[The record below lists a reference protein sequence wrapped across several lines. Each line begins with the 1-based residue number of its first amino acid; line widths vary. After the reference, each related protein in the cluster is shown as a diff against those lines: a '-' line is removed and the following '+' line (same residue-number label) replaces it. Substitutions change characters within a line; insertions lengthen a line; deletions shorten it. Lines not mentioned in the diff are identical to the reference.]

1 MIQGQVKSKL
11 ELLPTGSLVESEH
24 TFWNDLRHEK
34 LLPTSTAFSDD
45 FELKGNVPFTDYTI
59 LPFTDWAYNG
69 NLSSLNSQRMRIT
82 CPVWKGYQWGPWR
95 GGGGSRFLMSIL
107 RNGNVALSNLRN
119 APVTLS
125 ILRNDHVP
133 CHYLLKP
140 LSHNYTSYRHRGVG
154 RKF

>member
-45 FELKGNVPFTDYTI
+45 FELKGNIPFTDYTI

-69 NLSSLNSQRMRIT
+69 KSVFFEQS
-82 CPVWKGYQWGPWR
+82 K
-95 GGGGSRFLMSIL
+95 
-107 RNGNVALSNLRN
+107 N
-119 APVTLS
+119 A
-125 ILRNDHVP
+125 
-133 CHYLLKP
+133 HYLPCLKRVSVHRSGLIRS

-154 RKF
+154 RFFLEEIVLDWILQKVLIELTFSLTL